1 MRREFA
7 TLLPALLAGSEPI
20 PGECRTAEQCFPK
33 QLAFHRAK
41 SVQTDAGE
49 RRFAGKTH
57 VEPLPDGIVEGGKC
71 PAGDARI
78 DDPAGSDARGAGTH
92 LHNEIWL
99 VREGRGESTRNGVA
113 RKMVAAGRRD
123 LCRGR

>member
-1 MRREFA
+1 M
-7 TLLPALLAGSEPI
+7 LPQAACLASSQG
-20 PGECRTAEQCFPK
+20 
-33 QLAFHRAK
+33 
-41 SVQTDAGE
+41 VQTDAGE

-113 RKMVAAGRRD
+113 RKMVAGDVGICVAGDTHFSSQIPGWASD
-123 LCRGR
+123 LLHGVDRQ